1 MFFINMV
8 YVITVCHFTL
18 SHRCMF
24 RVLDSFGTYVEFNF
38 PGYRFD
44 VAVLWGHQDLIPTQF
59 MTLYRKCSGVS
70 CYKHSMISCYM
81 VMLLLMKLSARLSP
95 MLCWLKDRSV
105 FRENQ
110 IVSEFI
116 PYSLVFFQPDVPRD
130 WTRN

>member
-44 VAVLWGHQDLIPTQF
+44 VAALWGHQDLIPTQF

-70 CYKHSMISCYM
+70 CCKHSMISCYM
-81 VMLLLMKLSARLSP
+81 VMLLPMTLSARLSP

-116 PYSLVFFQPDVPRD
+116 PYSFVFFQPDLPRD
-130 WTRN
+130 WTRK